1 MITFCSNWARTLRA
15 LGVSLLLT
23 VIGCG
28 GGVETG
34 GTGPTGSSFVEGPVS
49 GFGSV
54 IVAGI
59 RFDESSARVEDADGT
74 LRNRSEL
81 RLGMRVEIDG
91 GRVVDDSDGG
101 RSASAERVR
110 IVAELLAPVTLIG
123 PGGLFIEVLGQ
134 VVRINAATVIDGVA
148 GGLAAL
154 AVGDVVEVHGFVDT
168 ATLID
173 GYVATRIERR
183 SAPPPAY
190 RVRGLVR
197 DLDTAARTL
206 RIGTQ
211 LFDLSATG
219 VPAGLANGQIV
230 RLVVRTARVSG
241 RWPVS
246 AISPVS
252 RQLLDRDEAQVE
264 GLVTSF
270 TSLSRFEVNG
280 IVVDAGNASF
290 ANGSAGVVRGARVK
304 VRGNAAG
311 GVLVASSVALRSDDD
326 SFNEGVDIR
335 DLIAT
340 VDSAA
345 QTFTLRGI
353 TVFYGNAPRVDNGS
367 LADLVNGVG
376 RSVRVRGV
384 LSADR
389 TRVLASRI
397 EFINS

>member
-101 RSASAERVR
+101 RSASADRVR

-154 AVGDVVEVHGFVDT
+154 AVGDVVEVHSFVNT

>member
-1 MITFCSNWARTLRA
+1 MINFRTSWARALRA
-15 LGVSLLLT
+15 LGATLLLA

-59 RFDESSARVEDADGT
+59 RFDESNARVEDADGT
-74 LRNRSEL
+74 PRSRSEL
-81 RLGMRVEIDG
+81 RLGMRLEIDAG
-91 GRVVDDSDGG
+91 PVLDDSDGG
-101 RSASAERVR
+101 RSASADRVR

-123 PGGLFIEVLGQ
+123 PSGLFIEVLGQ

-148 GGLAAL
+148 GGSAPL

-168 ATLID
+168 ASLVD

-183 SAPPPAY
+183 STPPPAY

-197 DLDTAARTL
+197 DLDPAARTL

-211 LFDLSATG
+211 LFDLAATG
-219 VPAGLANGQIV
+219 VPAGLGNGQIA
-230 RLVVRTARVSG
+230 RLVVSTARASG
-241 RWPVS
+241 RWPVQ
-246 AISPVS
+246 AISAVS

-264 GLVTSF
+264 GLITSF
-270 TSLSRFEVNG
+270 TNTARFEVNG
-280 IVVDAGNASF
+280 ILIDASNASF
-290 ANGSAGVVRGARVK
+290 VNGSAGVVRGARVK

-311 GVLVASSVALRSDDD
+311 GVLVASSVALRSDNDA
-326 SFNEGVDIR
+326 FNEGVDIR

-389 TRVLASRI
+389 TRVVASRI
-397 EFINS
+397 EFLNS

>member
-1 MITFCSNWARTLRA
+1 MTTFCSNWARTLRA
-15 LGVSLLLT
+15 LGVTLLLT

-74 LRNRSEL
+74 LRSRSEL
-81 RLGMRVEIDG
+81 RLGMRVEIDA
-91 GRVVDDSDGG
+91 GRVADDGDGG
-101 RSASAERVR
+101 RSASADRVR

-134 VVRINAATVIDGVA
+134 VVRINAATVIDGLA

-183 SAPPPAY
+183 SPPPPAY

-211 LFDLSATG
+211 LFDLAATG

-246 AISPVS
+246 AISAVS
-252 RQLLDRDEAQVE
+252 RQLPDRDEAQVE

-280 IVVDAGNASF
+280 ITVDAGNASF

>member
-1 MITFCSNWARTLRA
+1 MINFRTSWARALRA
-15 LGVSLLLT
+15 LGATLLLA

-59 RFDESSARVEDADGT
+59 RFDESNARVEDADGT
-74 LRNRSEL
+74 PRSRSEL
-81 RLGMRVEIDG
+81 RLGMRLEIDAG
-91 GRVVDDSDGG
+91 PVLDDSDGG
-101 RSASAERVR
+101 RSASADRVR

-123 PGGLFIEVLGQ
+123 PSGLFIEVLGQ

-148 GGLAAL
+148 GGSAPL

-168 ATLID
+168 ASLVD

-183 SAPPPAY
+183 STPPPAY

-197 DLDTAARTL
+197 DLDPAARTL

-211 LFDLSATG
+211 LFDLAATG
-219 VPAGLANGQIV
+219 VPAGLGNGQIV
-230 RLVVRTARVSG
+230 RLVVSTARASG
-241 RWPVS
+241 RWPVQ
-246 AISPVS
+246 AISAVS

-264 GLVTSF
+264 GLITSF
-270 TSLSRFEVNG
+270 TNTARFEVNG
-280 IVVDAGNASF
+280 ILIDASNASF
-290 ANGSAGVVRGARVK
+290 VNGSAGVVRGARVK

-311 GVLVASSVALRSDDD
+311 GVLVASSVALRSDNDA
-326 SFNEGVDIR
+326 FNEGVDIR

-389 TRVLASRI
+389 TRVVASRI

>member
-1 MITFCSNWARTLRA
+1 MINFRTSWARALRA
-15 LGVSLLLT
+15 LGATLLLA

-59 RFDESSARVEDADGT
+59 RFDESNARVEDADGT
-74 LRNRSEL
+74 PRSRSEL
-81 RLGMRVEIDG
+81 RLGMRLEIDAG
-91 GRVVDDSDGG
+91 PVLDDSDGG
-101 RSASAERVR
+101 RSASADRVR

-123 PGGLFIEVLGQ
+123 PSGLFIEVLGQ

-148 GGLAAL
+148 AGSAPL

-168 ATLID
+168 ASLVD

-183 SAPPPAY
+183 STPPPAY

-197 DLDTAARTL
+197 DLDPAARTL

-211 LFDLSATG
+211 LFDLAATG
-219 VPAGLANGQIV
+219 VPAGLGNGQIV
-230 RLVVRTARVSG
+230 RLVVSTARASG
-241 RWPVS
+241 RWPVQ
-246 AISPVS
+246 AISAVS

-264 GLVTSF
+264 GLITSF
-270 TSLSRFEVNG
+270 TNTARFEVNG
-280 IVVDAGNASF
+280 ILIDASNASF
-290 ANGSAGVVRGARVK
+290 VNGSAGVVRGARVK

-311 GVLVASSVALRSDDD
+311 GVLVASSVALRSDNDA
-326 SFNEGVDIR
+326 FNEGVDIR

-389 TRVLASRI
+389 TRVVASRI

>member
-1 MITFCSNWARTLRA
+1 MITFCSSWARTLRA
-15 LGVSLLLT
+15 LGVTLLLT

-101 RSASAERVR
+101 RSASADRVR

-211 LFDLSATG
+211 MFDLSATG

-280 IVVDAGNASF
+280 ITVDAGNASF

>member
-1 MITFCSNWARTLRA
+1 MINFRTSWARALRA
-15 LGVSLLLT
+15 LGATLLLA

-59 RFDESSARVEDADGT
+59 RFDESNARVEDADGT
-74 LRNRSEL
+74 PRSRSEL
-81 RLGMRVEIDG
+81 RLGMRLEIDAG
-91 GRVVDDSDGG
+91 PVLDDSDGG
-101 RSASAERVR
+101 RSASADRVR

-123 PGGLFIEVLGQ
+123 PSGLFIEVLGQ

-148 GGLAAL
+148 GGSAPL

-168 ATLID
+168 ASLVD

-183 SAPPPAY
+183 STPPPAY

-197 DLDTAARTL
+197 DLDPAARTL

-211 LFDLSATG
+211 LFDLAATG
-219 VPAGLANGQIV
+219 VPAGLGNGQIA
-230 RLVVRTARVSG
+230 RLVVSTARASG
-241 RWPVS
+241 RWPVQ
-246 AISPVS
+246 AISAVS

-264 GLVTSF
+264 GLITSF
-270 TSLSRFEVNG
+270 TNTARFEVNG
-280 IVVDAGNASF
+280 ILIDASNASF
-290 ANGSAGVVRGARVK
+290 VNGSAGVVRGARVK
-304 VRGNAAG
+304 VRGNAAC
-311 GVLVASSVALRSDDD
+311 GVLVASSVALRSDNDA
-326 SFNEGVDIR
+326 FNEGVDIR

-389 TRVLASRI
+389 TRVVASRI

>member
-1 MITFCSNWARTLRA
+1 MTTFCSNWARTLRA
-15 LGVSLLLT
+15 LGVTLLLT
-23 VIGCG
+23 VTGCG

-74 LRNRSEL
+74 LRSRSEL
-81 RLGMRVEIDG
+81 RLGMRVEIDA
-91 GRVVDDSDGG
+91 GRVADDGDGG
-101 RSASAERVR
+101 RSASADRVR

-134 VVRINAATVIDGVA
+134 VVRINAATVIDGLA

-183 SAPPPAY
+183 SPPPPAY

-211 LFDLSATG
+211 LFDLAATG

-246 AISPVS
+246 AISAVS
-252 RQLLDRDEAQVE
+252 RQLPDRDEAQVE

-280 IVVDAGNASF
+280 ITVDAGNASF

>member
-15 LGVSLLLT
+15 LGVTLLLT

-74 LRNRSEL
+74 LRSRSEL

-101 RSASAERVR
+101 RSASADRVR

-134 VVRINAATVIDGVA
+134 VVRINAATVIDGLA

-183 SAPPPAY
+183 SPPPAAY

-211 LFDLSATG
+211 LFDLAATG

-246 AISPVS
+246 AISAVS

-270 TSLSRFEVNG
+270 SSLSRFEVNG
-280 IVVDAGNASF
+280 ITVDAGNASF

>member
-1 MITFCSNWARTLRA
+1 MTTFCSNWARTLRA
-15 LGVSLLLT
+15 LGVTLLLT
-23 VIGCG
+23 VTGCG

-74 LRNRSEL
+74 LRSRSEL
-81 RLGMRVEIDG
+81 RLGMRVEIDA
-91 GRVVDDSDGG
+91 GRVADDGDGG
-101 RSASAERVR
+101 RSASADRVR

-134 VVRINAATVIDGVA
+134 VVRINAATVIDGLA

-183 SAPPPAY
+183 SPPPPAY

-211 LFDLSATG
+211 LFDLAATG

-246 AISPVS
+246 AISAVS
-252 RQLLDRDEAQVE
+252 RQLPDRDEAQVE

-280 IVVDAGNASF
+280 ITVDAGNASF

-311 GVLVASSVALRSDDD
+311 GGLVASSVALRSDDD

>member
-1 MITFCSNWARTLRA
+1 MINFRTSWARALRA
-15 LGVSLLLT
+15 LGATLLLA

-59 RFDESSARVEDADGT
+59 RFDESNARVEDADGT
-74 LRNRSEL
+74 PRSRSEL
-81 RLGMRVEIDG
+81 RLGMRLEIDAG
-91 GRVVDDSDGG
+91 PVLDDSDGG
-101 RSASAERVR
+101 RSASADRVR

-123 PGGLFIEVLGQ
+123 PSGLFIEVLGQ

-148 GGLAAL
+148 GGSAPL

-168 ATLID
+168 ASLVD

-183 SAPPPAY
+183 STPPPAY

-197 DLDTAARTL
+197 DLDPAARTL

-211 LFDLSATG
+211 LFDLAATG
-219 VPAGLANGQIV
+219 VPAGLGNGQIV
-230 RLVVRTARVSG
+230 RLVASTARASG
-241 RWPVS
+241 RWPVQ
-246 AISPVS
+246 AISAVS

-264 GLVTSF
+264 GLITSF
-270 TSLSRFEVNG
+270 TNTARFEVNG
-280 IVVDAGNASF
+280 ILIDASNASF
-290 ANGSAGVVRGARVK
+290 VNGSAGVVRGARVK

-311 GVLVASSVALRSDDD
+311 GVLVASSVALRSDTDA
-326 SFNEGVDIR
+326 FNEGVDIR

-389 TRVLASRI
+389 TRVVASRI